1 MSKEEELKVKLAT
14 LQPEL
19 VSQQL
24 KDSIRQKEQVSS
36 MHYLYLDL
44 RQTGSLHN
52 LSGPESPAMS
62 HLWIKVFVLKLTC
75 YGMLIIN

>member
-36 MHYLYLDL
+36 MH
-44 RQTGSLHN
+44 
-52 LSGPESPAMS
+52 LSIS
-62 HLWIKVFVLKLTC
+62 
-75 YGMLIIN
+75 